1 MPGAVPPPRVLVV
14 GSANVDF
21 TVAAARL
28 PRPGETV
35 TGGTLLVNHG
45 GKGAN
50 QAVAARR
57 LGAEVRFI
65 GCVGDDASGRELR
78 AALEQEGIGVAG
90 VTATDEAA
98 TGTALIVVDAEGRN
112 QIVVAPGANWRLH
125 AEAAKRRAEDL
136 GWADVVM
143 CQLETPLETVAWVL
157 GEARRRGKTTLLN
170 PAPFR
175 DEAAGLVPLADYLT
189 PNETE
194 AGRLTGLPVR
204 DAAGATAAGHALLER
219 GARVVVVT
227 LGAAGAVACARGQ
240 EVRVPAFAVPV
251 VDTTAAGDAFNAGL
265 AVSLAE
271 RRPLPEALRFAAAT
285 AALACTR
292 RGAQPSL
299 PRRAEVERLLEA
311 ISARRAAP

>member
-1 MPGAVPPPRVLVV
+1 MPAAPPPRVLVV

-57 LGAEVRFI
+57 LGAEVRFV
-65 GCVGDDASGRELR
+65 GCVGNDPSGGEIG
-78 AALEQEGIGVAG
+78 AALAREGIGVAG
-90 VTATDEAA
+90 LTATDTAA
-98 TGTALIVVDAEGRN
+98 TGAALIVVDGEGRN
-112 QIVVAPGANWRLH
+112 QIVVAPGANWQLGAELVKRH
-125 AEAAKRRAEDL
+125 ADDL
-136 GWADVVM
+136 DWADVVM
-143 CQLETPLETVAWVL
+143 CQLETPIETVAWVL
-157 GEARRRGKTTLLN
+157 GEARRRGTRTLLN

-175 DEAAGLVPLADYLT
+175 DEAAGLLPLASYVT

-194 AGRLTGLPVR
+194 AEGLTGRAVR
-204 DAAGATAAGHALLER
+204 DVASAAAAGRALLER
-219 GARVVVVT
+219 GAEAAVVT
-227 LGAAGAVACARGQ
+227 LGQAGALACTARG
-240 EVRVPAFAVPV
+240 EVRVPAFEVRV

-265 AVSLAE
+265 AVALAE
-271 RRPLPEALRFAAAT
+271 GRGLAEALRLAAAT

-292 RGAQPSL
+292 RGARPSL
-299 PRRAEVERLLEA
+299 PMRAEVEALLV
-311 ISARRAAP
+311 R

>member
-90 VTATDEAA
+90 GTATDAA
-98 TGTALIVVDAEGRN
+98 
-112 QIVVAPGANWRLH
+112 APGA
-125 AEAAKRRAEDL
+125 
-136 GWADVVM
+136 
-143 CQLETPLETVAWVL
+143 PLVAR
-157 GEARRRGKTTLLN
+157 E
-170 PAPFR
+170 P
-175 DEAAGLVPLADYLT
+175 
-189 PNETE
+189 
-194 AGRLTGLPVR
+194 AGRNPIGGDP
-204 DAAGATAAGHALLER
+204 GAHW
-219 GARVVVVT
+219 
-227 LGAAGAVACARGQ
+227 
-240 EVRVPAFAVPV
+240 
-251 VDTTAAGDAFNAGL
+251 
-265 AVSLAE
+265 
-271 RRPLPEALRFAAAT
+271 
-285 AALACTR
+285 
-292 RGAQPSL
+292 
-299 PRRAEVERLLEA
+299 
-311 ISARRAAP
+311 